1 MRGKS
6 KYIVL
11 SLVLCLSMMLFLCG
25 CGEEKSGSTIEEPEI
40 TGKYLQE
47 EYSQQHQNDG
57 AEPVVG
63 YVPLEQLGEGDYS
76 VHISERQVVASSE
89 YKDGYYI
96 ADNNV
101 AKDVTLGAEGRIACQ
116 KGKEL
121 NVVSADDF
129 IQDHNDGESQLYTV
143 YLMGDSAELILATDP
158 ADVETKQQCR
168 GLCTEKNQDIRKRC
182 GIVPAFFDTIKPL
195 SILQEAERFYADTES
210 SSVYNFSY

>member
-1 MRGKS
+1 MTTA
-6 KYIVL
+6 YI
-11 SLVLCLSMMLFLCG
+11 F
-25 CGEEKSGSTIEEPEI
+25 
-40 TGKYLQE
+40 
-47 EYSQQHQNDG
+47 
-57 AEPVVG
+57 
-63 YVPLEQLGEGDYS
+63 
-76 VHISERQVVASSE
+76 SERQVVASSE

-158 ADVETKQQCR
+158 ADVETK
-168 GLCTEKNQDIRKRC
+168 
-182 GIVPAFFDTIKPL
+182 
-195 SILQEAERFYADTES
+195 
-210 SSVYNFSY
+210 

>member
-1 MRGKS
+1 MRRKS
-6 KYIVL
+6 KYVVL

-47 EYSQQHQNDG
+47 DYSQQLLND
-57 AEPVVG
+57 
-63 YVPLEQLGEGDYS
+63 
-76 VHISERQVVASSE
+76 
-89 YKDGYYI
+89 
-96 ADNNV
+96 
-101 AKDVTLGAEGRIACQ
+101 GAEGRIACQ

-158 ADVETKQQCR
+158 ADVETK
-168 GLCTEKNQDIRKRC
+168 
-182 GIVPAFFDTIKPL
+182 
-195 SILQEAERFYADTES
+195 
-210 SSVYNFSY
+210 

>member
-1 MRGKS
+1 MRRKS
-6 KYIVL
+6 KYVVL

-47 EYSQQHQNDG
+47 DYSQQLLNDG
-57 AEPVVG
+57 AETVVG
-63 YVPLEQLGEGDYS
+63 YVTLDKLGEGDYS

-101 AKDVTLGAEGRIACQ
+101 AKDVTLGA
-116 KGKEL
+116 
-121 NVVSADDF
+121 DDF

-158 ADVETKQQCR
+158 ADVETK
-168 GLCTEKNQDIRKRC
+168 
-182 GIVPAFFDTIKPL
+182 
-195 SILQEAERFYADTES
+195 
-210 SSVYNFSY
+210 

>member
-1 MRGKS
+1 MRRKS
-6 KYIVL
+6 KYVVL

-47 EYSQQHQNDG
+47 DYSQQLLNDG
-57 AEPVVG
+57 AETVVG
-63 YVPLEQLGEGDYS
+63 YVTLDKLGEGDYS
-76 VHISERQVVASSE
+76 VHISECQVVASSE

-101 AKDVTLGAEGRIACQ
+101 VKDVTLGAEGRIACQ

-158 ADVETKQQCR
+158 ADVETK
-168 GLCTEKNQDIRKRC
+168 
-182 GIVPAFFDTIKPL
+182 
-195 SILQEAERFYADTES
+195 
-210 SSVYNFSY
+210 

>member
-1 MRGKS
+1 MRRKS
-6 KYIVL
+6 KYVVL

-47 EYSQQHQNDG
+47 DYSQQLLNDG
-57 AEPVVG
+57 AETVVG
-63 YVPLEQLGEGDYS
+63 YVTLDQLGEGDYS

-101 AKDVTLGAEGRIACQ
+101 VKDVTLGAEGRIACQ

-168 GLCTEKNQDIRKRC
+168 GLCIEKNQDIRKRC

-195 SILQEAERFYADTES
+195 IILQEAERFYADTES

>member
-1 MRGKS
+1 MRRKS
-6 KYIVL
+6 KYVVL
-11 SLVLCLSMMLFLCG
+11 GLVLCLSMMLFLCG

-47 EYSQQHQNDG
+47 DYSQQLLNDG
-57 AEPVVG
+57 AETVVG
-63 YVPLEQLGEGDYS
+63 YVTLDKLGEGDYS
-76 VHISERQVVASSE
+76 VHISE

-158 ADVETKQQCR
+158 ADVETK
-168 GLCTEKNQDIRKRC
+168 
-182 GIVPAFFDTIKPL
+182 
-195 SILQEAERFYADTES
+195 
-210 SSVYNFSY
+210 